1 MKQRRKFWLVTAA
14 WTVWVCA
21 APLAAQE
28 AKPDEPVFD
37 PLRAEKNVEVGRYY
51 LKKGNYYAAIERFKE
66 ALLYKPN
73 YALPHKLLGEA
84 YEKSQQPQDAITH
97 YEKYLEI
104 LPGAEDAGKI
114 RERIAKLK
122 QEIEKQKRKRPRT

>member
-1 MKQRRKFWLVTAA
+1 MWFVAA
-14 WTVWVCA
+14 WTLWTCA
-21 APLAAQE
+21 TLLAAQE
-28 AKPDEPVFD
+28 PKPEEPVFD
-37 PLRAEKNVEVGRYY
+37 PLRAEKNVEVGRFY
-51 LKKGNYYAAIERFKE
+51 LKKGNYYAAIERFRE

-84 YEKSQQPQDAITH
+84 YEKSKRPEDAIEH

-104 LPGAEDAGKI
+104 LPAAEDAGKI

-122 QEIEKQKRKRPRT
+122 QEIEKQKRKRP